1 MSLTLSPVRALHLSL
16 DLYQFLGS
24 HFPTS
29 KDCKKISY
37 AASIGQTSLIS
48 EYESEYKKKISQID
62 YISVRE
68 QDAKNE
74 LEKIIDNEIKEVL
87 DPTLLLTKDDWNE
100 EISSIKVDD
109 KNYIFAYVVEPDN
122 EYIKIVN
129 DLSEKTGL
137 AVIHCGVRNP
147 GYINVIKSIY
157 TKGPLEFISY
167 IKNANYVVATSF
179 HATVFSIIFNKKFF
193 VIPHRKTGERV
204 TNLLDKFQIKGR
216 TFYSYDEFKN
226 IDYNFETD
234 WENVNKLVEKE
245 RIESYR
251 WLENAIEEGNDNNE

>member
-1 MSLTLSPVRALHLSL
+1 M
-16 DLYQFLGS
+16 
-24 HFPTS
+24 
-29 KDCKKISY
+29 
-37 AASIGQTSLIS
+37 
-48 EYESEYKKKISQID
+48 
-62 YISVRE
+62 
-68 QDAKNE
+68 
-74 LEKIIDNEIKEVL
+74 
-87 DPTLLLTKDDWNE
+87 
-100 EISSIKVDD
+100 
-109 KNYIFAYVVEPDN
+109 
-122 EYIKIVN
+122 
-129 DLSEKTGL
+129 
-137 AVIHCGVRNP
+137 
-147 GYINVIKSIY
+147 IKSIY